1 MNQSTY
7 KLIVTLL
14 VLVIV
19 IGGGMLL
26 YRNLGQNIDL
36 GEAIPSE
43 SVPENPAPDFTVT
56 DADGNEVKLSDFRGK
71 GVVLNFWASWCGP
84 CKSEMPH
91 FQEAFE
97 AYGDEVQ
104 FLMVN
109 MSDPFGDPRADSD
122 AFLATEGYSFPVYYD
137 TKAEC
142 AYGYGVTGIPMT
154 FFIDKDGNLV
164 SGKSGMISA
173 EDLDRRIS
181 AILG

>member
-1 MNQSTY
+1 MNQAIY

-26 YRNLGQNIDL
+26 YRNLGQNVDL

-43 SVPENPAPDFTVT
+43 SVPENLAPDVTVT

-84 CKSEMPH
+84 CKAEMPH

-97 AYGDEVQ
+97 EYGDEVQ

-109 MSDPFGDPRADSD
+109 MSTAFGDTQENARA
-122 AFLATEGYSFPVYYD
+122 LLEENGYSFPVYYD
-137 TKAEC
+137 TMAEC
-142 AYGYGVTGIPMT
+142 AYGYGVTGIPMI
-154 FFIDKDGNLV
+154 FFIDGNGNLV

-173 EDLDRRIS
+173 EDLQRRILT
-181 AILG
+181 IIG